1 MISFQYSFF
10 KLLYMLF
17 NINLIKYKNL
27 LVFFIYVIQSNIN
40 TNYIVMIKKLLR
52 KLSINLLD
60 YFIKAHPIIVQ
71 KILNYIS
78 FKVYNEIGYLE
89 QVKNNTNVEAV
100 IDVGVHEGTPNLY
113 KVFEDKYFFL
123 VDPVADLIKHKPKN
137 YKFIQKGLGE
147 KNKTK
152 SFNIHKNSGLSSY
165 KEELQLNRGIA
176 SKPIKIIETE
186 IITLDSLIDTEMIKH
201 QKIGIKLDAQGT
213 EYEILEGLVKNI
225 DKVDFIILEN
235 NILPRYKDSKLFSE
249 LTSLLLKKGF
259 YFLNILNPSSTIPR
273 YAYDC
278 LFLNKNNNLFK
289 TTLIE

>member
-1 MISFQYSFF
+1 
-10 KLLYMLF
+10 
-17 NINLIKYKNL
+17 
-27 LVFFIYVIQSNIN
+27 
-40 TNYIVMIKKLLR
+40 
-52 KLSINLLD
+52 
-60 YFIKAHPIIVQ
+60 
-71 KILNYIS
+71 
-78 FKVYNEIGYLE
+78 
-89 QVKNNTNVEAV
+89 
-100 IDVGVHEGTPNLY
+100 
-113 KVFEDKYFFL
+113 
-123 VDPVADLIKHKPKN
+123 
-137 YKFIQKGLGE
+137 
-147 KNKTK
+147 
-152 SFNIHKNSGLSSY
+152 LSSY

-225 DKVDFIILEN
+225 EKVDFIILEN